1 MVATIIGA
9 VGLAALA
16 PGFAPSAHSQVV
28 TPSATSTPTPTP
40 TPTPRLSSS
49 DAAAVAEFMK
59 RLNDYVA
66 IHVEAEKASPKLAQ
80 EATPAE
86 IDQTQRALAGRIQTA
101 RAGAKRG
108 DIFTPR
114 MTAFIKRVLN
124 RVFSGRDG
132 AKLRSSIMDENVQY
146 LALKTNQRYP
156 DGYPRS
162 TMPPDVLR
170 ALPEL
175 PEEMEYRFV
184 GSQLILLDQH
194 AHIIPDFIPN
204 ALPGR

>member
-1 MVATIIGA
+1 MVARVIGA
-9 VGLAALA
+9 VGLVALTTGVSAAA
-16 PGFAPSAHSQVV
+16 PRQAAA
-28 TPSATSTPTPTP
+28 PSATSTPAPTP
-40 TPTPRLSSS
+40 TPTPRLSRS
-49 DAAAVAEFMK
+49 DEAAVAEFMK
-59 RLNDYVA
+59 RLNAYVA
-66 IHVEAEKASPKLAQ
+66 IHVDAEKASPKLPE
-80 EATPAE
+80 EATPAQ

-108 DIFTPR
+108 DIFTPK

-124 RVFSGRDG
+124 RVFSGREG
-132 AKLRSSIMDENVQY
+132 ARLRRSIMDENVQY

-156 DGYPRS
+156 DGYPRT
-162 TMPPDVLR
+162 TMPPRVLR

-204 ALPGR
+204 ALR